1 MRLFHPI
8 PTTLIAVFAVRALAE
23 FSSAA
28 DIAAPLSAG
37 QLASQLSALRQN
49 GASYVRLRMEIKG
62 AKAETLQVQ
71 IKQRLTK
78 NSSEV
83 VYQVL
88 FPKER
93 KGEAVLLKR
102 ARNRAAGGSSFTPP
116 DTVRAISDM
125 KEPLFGS
132 DLTYEDA
139 IDNFYAWDQQAIV
152 GMETVEGVPCQ
163 ILESKPGK
171 GERSSYAR
179 VRSWIDTRRM
189 VPLRVEKYSGSGQL
203 LRRIDTTRVVAD
215 AGRNIP
221 ANLSVRA
228 ARQGSSTELDGSRIR
243 HDVKY
248 ADIEFTVEGFKE
260 LTAPPA
266 SSD

>member
-8 PTTLIAVFAVRALAE
+8 PTSLIAVFAARALAE

-49 GASYVRLRMEIKG
+49 GVSYVRLRMEIKG
-62 AKAETLQVQ
+62 GKPEILQVQ

-93 KGEAVLLKR
+93 KGAAVLLKR
-102 ARNRAAGGSSFTPP
+102 AGNRAASGSSFTPP

-189 VPLRVEKYSGSGQL
+189 VPLRIEKYSDSGQL
-203 LRRIDTTRVVAD
+203 LRRIDTTRVVPD
-215 AGRNIP
+215 AGHNIP
-221 ANLSVRA
+221 ANLTVR
-228 ARQGSSTELDGSRIR
+228 RPGQDSFTELDGSRIK
-243 HDVKY
+243 HSVTYTDL
-248 ADIEFTVEGFKE
+248 EFTPAGLKKV
-260 LTAPPA
+260 TAPRFAP
-266 SSD
+266 